1 VVFRIKFNP
10 DSLIFRHK
18 ARLVVKSFA
27 QVAGVDYGDI
37 FAPVARHDTIRL
49 LLALAGQKE

>member
-49 LLALAGQKE
+49 LLALTGQKE